1 MSRGIPKGYAARDA
15 VEVRSDAMIWAEQE
29 AKRKAAEDAAK
40 SKANAEDPSRFLAA
54 LIGAGFMIR
63 AFSEE
68 KASLENAYL
77 HLAEAEKGKVA
88 I

>member
-1 MSRGIPKGYAARDA
+1 MAGLRWDKDELVFRWVSPDAEESRAN
-15 VEVRSDAMIWAEQE
+15 
-29 AKRKAAEDAAK
+29 ED
-40 SKANAEDPSRFLAA
+40 DPSRFLAS
-54 LIGAGFMIR
+54 LIGAGFLIR

-88 I
+88 T